1 MTFYEIICPKCF
13 QRFGP
18 NNVVFR
24 RMSQGEGEEPAVDP
38 YIYHHEFQRG
48 NPGYAAPSFGYVDPA
63 YLTPSKRIYHNRL
76 LTGVIDDGAGA
87 LAGVTLTQRLCP
99 YCHAP
104 LHESAGRQETHVVA
118 VTGFTGAGKTT
129 YEAALLSQLL
139 DGPMGL
145 INGNGDRTL
154 ERNIEKLR
162 QDPTTD
168 WDATDSYLG
177 PYVYDCTSPVLEPGS
192 KKGQRK
198 RFSLMF
204 YDLPGEKFSSYS
216 EIQRNGR
223 HIISADTCIFLVD
236 IQNPESA
243 AQVFHNIATNFIT
256 GQKKL
261 PMNLSLL
268 IYKSDQMGEL
278 REKIPNFSNIMGYR
292 NYSAGEPVDEAAIL
306 EVHKQICQ
314 YVVANNDRLCQLEK
328 AVLGVV
334 EPERVRWFVASALQ
348 QDKFQP
354 YNCDEPLLWSLA
366 RMGLYPRV
374 SSQKQGGN
382 SSS

>member
-1 MTFYEIICPKCF
+1 MTFFDFICPQCF
-13 QRFGP
+13 RPVGP

-24 RMSQGEGEEPAVDP
+24 RLSQGEGEELTVDP
-38 YIYHHEFQRG
+38 YVYQYEFQRG
-48 NPGYAAPSFGYVDPA
+48 NPGYAVPSFGYIDPA
-63 YLTPSKRIYHNRL
+63 CLTPSKRIYRDHL
-76 LTGVIDDGAGA
+76 LTGVVDDNAGA
-87 LAGVTLTQRLCP
+87 ISGATLTQRLCP

-104 LHESAGRQETHVVA
+104 LHESAGRQESHIVA
-118 VTGFTGAGKTT
+118 VTGFTGTGKTT

-162 QDPTTD
+162 RDPKSD

-177 PYVYDCTSPVLEPGS
+177 PYIYDCTSPVLDQSS
-192 KKGQRK
+192 KKGERK
-198 RFSLMF
+198 HFSLMF
-204 YDLPGEKFSSYS
+204 YDLPGEKFSNYS
-216 EIQRNGR
+216 EIQRNGQ
-223 HIISADTCIFLVD
+223 HIVSADTCIFLID

-243 AQVFHNIATNFIT
+243 IQVFHNIATNFIT
-256 GQKKL
+256 GKKKL
-261 PMNLSLL
+261 PMNLALL

-278 REKIPNFSNIMGYR
+278 REKIPNFSTIMGYR
-292 NYSAGEPVDEAAIL
+292 NYSAGAPVDEAGIL

-314 YVVANNDRLCQLEK
+314 YVVANNERLCQLER

-334 EPERVRWFVASALQ
+334 EPDQVRWFIASALQ
-348 QDKFQP
+348 QEKFQP

-366 RMGLYPRV
+366 RLGLYPRK
-374 SSQKQGGN
+374 SSQQQEGA
-382 SSS
+382 SS